1 MKKILLLTITAVAA
15 ATLSSCSK
23 SNDFS
28 GSDGDVSYQM
38 GPYMMCIANDLV
50 IDNLKVLEYNI
61 NQAETKSASLDP
73 SFRLPGVKVE
83 KAAEDSTWIIS
94 NKNLDFGM
102 LDVYYPTDYTIK
114 ARMLPGTNKTYHDW
128 KVSIEGSRQEKDGY
142 GCKFGTDKDGLTY
155 LVGEAEYS
163 WGSCIGNLNMI
174 VYENGEPIDS
184 IVMILRGDRYDYS
197 LRRTY

>member
-1 MKKILLLTITAVAA
+1 MKKILLLTIAAVAA
-15 ATLSSCSK
+15 ATLSSCCK
-23 SNDFS
+23 SDDFS

-38 GPYMMCIANDLV
+38 GPYMMCIADDLV
-50 IDNLKVLEYNI
+50 IDNLKVLEY
-61 NQAETKSASLDP
+61 QVETKSTSLDP

-94 NKNLDFGM
+94 NKNFDFEM
-102 LDVYYPTDYTIK
+102 LGVYYPTDYIIK

-142 GCKFGTDKDGLTY
+142 GCEFGTDKDGLTY
-155 LVGEAEYS
+155 LVGDAEYS
-163 WGSCIGNLNMI
+163 WGRCIGNLNMI
-174 VYENGEPIDS
+174 VRKDGKSIDA
-184 IVMILRGDRYDYS
+184 IVMVLRGDKYDYS